1 MGISKSILGK
11 VTVAALGLGV
21 LAMSGETALAT
32 TTSGKV
38 TLTAQVVASCAV
50 SNGSINF
57 GSYNPASTPTAQ
69 TGTFSVTCTNSL
81 PYGLS
86 LDAGANA
93 MGPLNAWNAQHNAY
107 LADQALP
114 TPTGVPDAVG
124 AAPAVGGSYLASGSN
139 KLNYSIASTI
149 PASATGSG
157 AAQTYTFDATIA
169 GSQLVPAGSYTD
181 DVSLTV
187 TY

>member
-11 VTVAALGLGV
+11 VTVAALGLGIA
-21 LAMSGETALAT
+21 AMSGETALAT

-38 TLTAQVVASCAV
+38 TLTASVVASCAV

-57 GSYNPASTPTAQ
+57 GSYNPTSTPTAQ

-93 MGPLNAWNAQHNAY
+93 
-107 LADQALP
+107 
-114 TPTGVPDAVG
+114 VG
-124 AAPAVGGSYLASGSN
+124 ALATATTAWVAGGSVGPAPVLGGSYLASGSN
-139 KLNYSIASTI
+139 QLSYSISATI
-149 PASATGSG
+149 PATATGSG
-157 AAQTYTFDATIA
+157 AAQSYTFDATV
-169 GSQLVPAGSYTD
+169 GGGQLVPAGTYTD